1 MKVLTI
7 SCLIL
12 GCSLGASAKEF
23 NLTTATIAD
32 IHDAVDAGALTYE
45 RLVELYIERIAAYDQ
60 HGPALNQIIA
70 VNPRA
75 LYDARKLDEEFKAKG
90 RRGPMHGI
98 PMLIKDCIDSYDQPN
113 SGGTLALRNSIPAD
127 DAFIVEQLRQ
137 GGAVM
142 LGKANLSEFASGAP
156 GLNGVSTL
164 GGVPRNPYNLAI
176 HNDGSS
182 SGTGGALAAV
192 FATVGLGTETGSS
205 VRGPS
210 YHNNIVGYAPTEG
223 LISRDGVIPNSTTL
237 DRVGLMGRYVSDIA
251 AMLNYSIGLD
261 AADPITA
268 RSADVLKQQP
278 FVGVPDPQRLKGARL
293 GVFRPVFTSDDPVTQ
308 EARALADLALADLK
322 SAGAVLVDPVNI
334 NGDVHDL
341 LNTPSLGITE
351 LKDGLNGYFASLR
364 PDSPIQSLSDLVADG
379 GIIFNKFERYKAVL
393 ANAPGYDS
401 PEYKKDLAKRSTLR
415 AELERLMEAQNLDG
429 LVYLHNLYPAQYIN
443 APVKYTKVKLSSV
456 SGLPG
461 ICVPA
466 GFTSLNQPV
475 GIEFLTRAFDED
487 DLFSIAAGY
496 EQATLHR
503 MLPATTPALPGETFT
518 Y

>member
-7 SCLIL
+7 PCLII
-12 GCSLGASAKEF
+12 GCSFSVSAKEF

-45 RLVELYIERIAAYDQ
+45 RLTELYIERIAAYDQ

-75 LYDARKLDEEFKAKG
+75 LYDARLLDEEYKAKG

-98 PMLIKDCIDSYDQPN
+98 PMMIKDCIDSYDQSN
-113 SGGTLALRNSIPAD
+113 SGGALALRNSIPPD
-127 DAFIVEQLRQ
+127 DAFIVARLRE

-156 GLNGVSTL
+156 GMNGASTL

-182 SGTGGALAAV
+182 SGTGGGLAAV

-223 LISRDGVIPNSTTL
+223 LVSRDGVIPNSTTL
-237 DRVGLMGRYVSDIA
+237 DRVGLMGRYVADIA
-251 AMLNYSIGLD
+251 VMLNYSIGVD
-261 AADPITA
+261 AADPITE
-268 RSADVLKQQP
+268 RSASVLKKEG
-278 FVGVPDPQRLKGARL
+278 FVGVPDPSRLKGARL
-293 GVFRPVFTSDDPVTQ
+293 GVFRPVFTSDDPVTS
-308 EARALADLALADLK
+308 ESRAIADRAIADLK
-322 SAGAVLVDPVNI
+322 AAGAILVDPVDI
-334 NGDVHDL
+334 NEDVHDL
-341 LNTPSLGITE
+341 LNTPSLGMTE
-351 LKDGLNGYFASLR
+351 LKDGLNGYFASLG
-364 PDSPIQSLSDLVADG
+364 PDSPIKSLNDLVEDG
-379 GIIFNKFERYKAVL
+379 GIIFNKFERYNKVL
-393 ANAPGYDS
+393 MAAPGYTS
-401 PEYKKDLAKRSTLR
+401 SEYKKDLAKRATLR
-415 AELERLMEAQNLDG
+415 KELERLMDEKKLDG
-429 LVYLHNLYPAQYIN
+429 FVYLHNLYPAQYIN

-496 EQATLHR
+496 EQAAPHR
-503 MLPATTPALPGETFT
+503 MLPSTTPPLPGETFT